1 MSRIKA
7 LRASIESKLDA
18 LEQQALALE
27 AQLTQGKD
35 QAVQR
40 LEQGKQQL
48 REVVTSVQAD
58 LRESKEL
65 AEHVK
70 TDVQATLDHLLVQLA
85 LGKADARDAFEEQ
98 RKQIFKALNE
108 FETIADQKLTGMAF
122 DSGRLWDEL
131 VKRSNNLEAEFN
143 ALTYRFWAEGKQ
155 QLTMVEATKEELLQ
169 KLRAYRDDL
178 RVQRQMVRAKADTFE
193 LDLRGG
199 LAQIQTAFR
208 RLFN

>member
-70 TDVQATLDHLLVQLA
+70 ADVQATLDYLLVQLA

-122 DSGRLWDEL
+122 DSGRLWTSL
-131 VKRSNNLEAEFN
+131 
-143 ALTYRFWAEGKQ
+143 
-155 QLTMVEATKEELLQ
+155 
-169 KLRAYRDDL
+169 
-178 RVQRQMVRAKADTFE
+178 
-193 LDLRGG
+193 
-199 LAQIQTAFR
+199 
-208 RLFN
+208 

>member
-70 TDVQATLDHLLVQLA
+70 TDVQATLDHLLVQLT

-122 DSGRLWDEL
+122 DSGRLWEEL

-155 QLTMVEATKEELLQ
+155 QLTMVEATKAELLQ

>member
-1 MSRIKA
+1 M
-7 LRASIESKLDA
+7 
-18 LEQQALALE
+18 
-27 AQLTQGKD
+27 
-35 QAVQR
+35 
-40 LEQGKQQL
+40 
-48 REVVTSVQAD
+48 
-58 LRESKEL
+58 
-65 AEHVK
+65 
-70 TDVQATLDHLLVQLA
+70 
-85 LGKADARDAFEEQ
+85 
-98 RKQIFKALNE
+98 
-108 FETIADQKLTGMAF
+108 
-122 DSGRLWDEL
+122 
-131 VKRSNNLEAEFN
+131 KRSNNLEAEFN

>member
-70 TDVQATLDHLLVQLA
+70 ADVQATLDHLLVQLA

-143 ALTYRFWAEGKQ
+143 ALTYLFWAEGKQ

-178 RVQRQMVRAKADTFE
+178 RVKRQMVRAKADTFE

-208 RLFN
+208 RLFD

>member
-27 AQLTQGKD
+27 AQLTQSKD
-35 QAVQR
+35 QAIQR

-48 REVVTSVQAD
+48 REVITSVQAD

-70 TDVQATLDHLLVQLA
+70 ADVQAKLDHLLVQLA

-98 RKQIFKALNE
+98 RKQIFKALSE
-108 FETIADQKLTGMAF
+108 FETIADQKLTGMAV

-131 VKRSNNLEAEFN
+131 VRRSNNLEAEFD
-143 ALTYRFWAEGKQ
+143 ALTHRFLAEGKQ

-178 RVQRQMVRAKADTFE
+178 RVKRQMVRARADTFE
-193 LDLRGG
+193 LDLRDG
-199 LAQIQTAFR
+199 LEQIKTAFR
-208 RLFN
+208 RVFD

>member
-70 TDVQATLDHLLVQLA
+70 TDVQATLDHLLVQLT

-155 QLTMVEATKEELLQ
+155 QLTMVEATKAELLQ